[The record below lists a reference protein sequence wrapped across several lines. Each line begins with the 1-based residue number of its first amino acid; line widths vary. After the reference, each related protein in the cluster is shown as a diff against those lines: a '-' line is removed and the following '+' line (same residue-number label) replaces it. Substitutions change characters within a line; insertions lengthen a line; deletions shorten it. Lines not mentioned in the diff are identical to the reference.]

1 MVQTKIDNHH
11 IVAFFSDA
19 LYTGGAEKYLYL
31 LASNIDRELFQ
42 PVLVINKHI
51 GLEHLKTLMERE
63 GIDVYEVSLKL
74 PSSLRGVVHM
84 IGLLREL
91 KPSIFHINLPGPFD
105 SQYSLVAPIARLAGV
120 KHLVSTEHL
129 AMVPSF
135 PKGKM
140 FKSFGTCWIDRVIT
154 VSEDNR
160 THLMQEHGIP
170 QRKIKVIYNGLPDPS
185 PVEPVDIRRE
195 LHLGNDT
202 FLLVIVGA
210 LEDRKGHRTIFHVMN
225 KLLDRTHLLV
235 IGVGEMEEEY
245 RRIVSELNID
255 DRVHFLGYRRDVVG
269 ILKRVDLLVLTSRM
283 EATPYVIL
291 EAMAVGLPVV
301 VSNIYG
307 IPELVVDGRTGCL
320 VEEDD
325 IDGVANAV
333 ITMLRNRDLR
343 VSMGAEARKCYE
355 ARFRIETSV
364 SKTVDIYRE
373 LVGTGPGNLEDL

>member
-1 MVQTKIDNHH
+1 MVQTKIKNHL
-11 IVAFFSDA
+11 IVAFFSDSI
-19 LYTGGAEKYLYL
+19 YTGGAEKYLYL

-42 PVLVINKHI
+42 PVLIINKHI
-51 GLEHLKTLMERE
+51 GLEPLKALMEGE

-74 PSSLRGVVHM
+74 PSSPKGVPHM
-84 IGLLREL
+84 IRLLREL
-91 KPSIFHINLPGPFD
+91 KPSILHINLPGPFD

-129 AMVPSF
+129 PMVPSF

-170 QRKIKVIYNGLPDPS
+170 QRKIKVIYNGLPDPAQ
-185 PVEPVDIRRE
+185 VEPVDIRRE
-195 LHLGNDT
+195 LHLQDDT
-202 FLLVIVGA
+202 FLLVVVGA
-210 LEDRKGHRTIFHVMN
+210 LEDRKGHRMSFRVMN
-225 KLLDRTHLLV
+225 ELPDQTHLLV

-245 RRIVSELNID
+245 RRFVSELNMD
-255 DRVHFLGYRRDVVG
+255 DRVHFLGYRHDVMG
-269 ILKRVDLLVLTSRM
+269 ILKRVDLLVLTSRLD
-283 EATPYVIL
+283 ATPYAIL

-301 VSNIYG
+301 ASNIYG
-307 IPELVVDGRTGCL
+307 IPELVVNGRTGCL

-325 IDGVANAV
+325 IDGVAHAV

-343 VSMGAEARKCYE
+343 VSMGTEARKCYE
-355 ARFRIETSV
+355 ARFRIETCV
-364 SKTVDIYRE
+364 SNTVDVYRE
-373 LVGTGPGNLEDL
+373 LVGKRSGNREDV